1 MSLTAD
7 GNDIMRNSYQ
17 YDAVDN
23 ILGISNTA
31 NLPSLFGNKEKLG
44 GASSHTYQYDKLN
57 RLISASGSAKD
68 ASYTLSM
75 AYNAMSMPLSKQQ
88 NVENSTKAQSYHNY
102 YSYEDGDHPSA
113 PSQIGHEHYTYDANG
128 NPVYGAVESH
138 TWTPDGVF
146 EYNNKQTS
154 GYNIIKNYYT
164 GAYSYEVANWLTK
177 VNSLRL
183 RTLSLTYDLPK
194 KLLQK
199 TRVIKRASFTA
210 TANNVLL
217 FTNYDGD
224 PEVAASGAG
233 SGGSSSV
240 GFDYLGTPATSSF
253 TFGVNLTF

>member
-1 MSLTAD
+1 MLWEFRVGGDVFNGTKYAMTNAGTSQFSADVRNQPLTVTGVQQTGKD
-7 GNDIMRNSYQ
+7 
-17 YDAVDN
+17 
-23 ILGISNTA
+23 
-31 NLPSLFGNKEKLG
+31 
-44 GASSHTYQYDKLN
+44 DK
-57 RLISASGSAKD
+57 
-68 ASYTLSM
+68 
-75 AYNAMSMPLSKQQ
+75 
-88 NVENSTKAQSYHNY
+88 
-102 YSYEDGDHPSA
+102 
-113 PSQIGHEHYTYDANG
+113 G